1 MDGSML
7 KLLRFLNLLFVALT
21 FGLTWCHVV
30 EIPGKLRL
38 TGPQWLDVPHNL
50 YVAFGP
56 PFGAPIELAA
66 ILLTWWVFWLVR
78 RRRPAALLT
87 LAAAVCTTLGLVAWW
102 LLVSPMNEIL
112 DGWTAQNLPSDW
124 IAVRDRWEAGHA
136 LQCLLFGLGF
146 SALAVALIA
155 ETPP

>member
-1 MDGSML
+1 ML
-7 KLLRFLNLLFVALT
+7 KLLRFVNLLFVTLT

-38 TGPQWLDVPHNL
+38 SGSQWLDVQHNL

-78 RRRPAALLT
+78 RRRPAAWLT
-87 LAAAVCTTLGLVAWW
+87 LTAAICTTLGLVAWL
-102 LLVSPMNEIL
+102 LLVAPMNEIL
-112 DGWTAQNLPSDW
+112 NGWTAQNLPADW
-124 IAVRDRWEAGHA
+124 VSVRNQWEAGHA
-136 LQCLLFGLGF
+136 LHSLLFGLGF
-146 SALAVALIA
+146 SALVLSVIA